1 MKCRVCGGTQTLVHT
16 DLPFKVADS
25 TIVILKELPAYQCGN
40 CSEFTLNDQVM
51 ARVDEIL
58 SAVDVSAELE
68 VIRFA
73 A

>member
-1 MKCRVCGGTQTLVHT
+1 MTCRVCGGVQSPVRT

-25 TIVILKELPAYQCGN
+25 TIVIVKDLPTYQCSS
-40 CSEFTLNDQVM
+40 CSEFVLEDAVM

-58 SAVDVSAELE
+58 GSVDASAELE
-68 VIRFA
+68 VVRFA